1 MKYKYN
7 VGDMFE
13 VLEDFS
19 SFLFKGEKFSIVETD
34 EEMNYYHQLL
44 IGRNA
49 HMSVDDDIISHWIN
63 QGFVKMV
70 KDKIYKVNKS
80 FNIGYF
86 FATEGDT
93 LRLKSQTEKYYVFFH
108 VSMKMTSF
116 KEIKIERDNFDLMLE
131 INPSILSLEEKLDTI
146 KEGDVFFA
154 QRDFSLS
161 DYSLSRNTRI
171 KIIECK
177 NAEKSLVLIENKDF
191 IFLCLVRLSD
201 LKCSLEQG
209 ELVRKLT

>member
-44 IGRNA
+44 IGWNA

-86 FATEGDT
+86 FAEEGDT
-93 LRLKSQTEKYYVFFH
+93 LRLKSQTEKHYVFFH

-116 KEIKIERDNFDLMLE
+116 KEVKIERDNFDLMLE
-131 INPSILSLEEKLDTI
+131 INPSLLSLEEKMIQSRKDMYFLL
-146 KEGDVFFA
+146 KE
-154 QRDFSLS
+154 
-161 DYSLSRNTRI
+161 
-171 KIIECK
+171 
-177 NAEKSLVLIENKDF
+177 
-191 IFLCLVRLSD
+191 IFLFRIIPY
-201 LKCSLEQG
+201 LKIQE
-209 ELVRKLT
+209 